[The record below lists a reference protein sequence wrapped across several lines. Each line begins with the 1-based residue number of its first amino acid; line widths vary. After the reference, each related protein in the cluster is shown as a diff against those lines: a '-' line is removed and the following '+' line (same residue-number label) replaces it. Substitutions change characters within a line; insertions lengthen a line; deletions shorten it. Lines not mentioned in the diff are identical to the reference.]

1 MKKNRTNPCRM
12 SIIKTLSYSGVFGY
26 PLTFYQIS
34 NNLISSSSF
43 TYKKIRKEL
52 EKLIDEGVVKKVK
65 NRFMLKG
72 IKTHSVSNRE
82 KYTREIVEKYKEKIK
97 LLRKV
102 PWIKMVAVTGS
113 VANYDAKEGDD
124 IDLLIV
130 TEKNRLWITR
140 GFVFLILK
148 IINELPKD
156 KSKRNICPNI
166 FLDESNMAWSEKKRN
181 LYVAQN
187 IISMQP
193 FSWRD
198 DTYLKFINENN
209 WIRKYYKNFNLNYE
223 DRKTKTKKDSPLMV
237 FLEKIAR
244 KKEMEYMKK
253 DITTEIVNPKLIHFN
268 KNDSTKKILSKY
280 KEILKKYQ
288 NSQK

>member
-1 MKKNRTNPCRM
+1 MKKNRTNSCRT

-26 PLTFYQIS
+26 PITFYQIS
-34 NNLISSSSF
+34 NNLISGSF

-52 EKLIDEGVVKKVK
+52 EKLVDEGVVKKIK

-72 IKTHSVSNRE
+72 IKTHDVSKRE
-82 KYTREIVEKYKEKIK
+82 KYTREIIEKYKEKIK
-97 LLRKV
+97 LLKKV
-102 PWIKMVAVTGS
+102 PWVKMIAVTGS

-166 FLDESNMAWSEKKRN
+166 FLDENNMAWSKKKRN

-198 DTYLKFINENN
+198 DTYFKFINEND
-209 WIRKYYKNFNLNYE
+209 WIRKYYKNFNLNYQG
-223 DRKTKTKKDSPLMV
+223 RKTKIKKDSPLMAL
-237 FLEKIAR
+237 LEKIAR

-253 DITTEIVNPKLIHFN
+253 DITTEVVNPKLIHFN

>member
-1 MKKNRTNPCRM
+1 
-12 SIIKTLSYSGVFGY
+12 
-26 PLTFYQIS
+26 
-34 NNLISSSSF
+34 
-43 TYKKIRKEL
+43 
-52 EKLIDEGVVKKVK
+52 
-65 NRFMLKG
+65 
-72 IKTHSVSNRE
+72 
-82 KYTREIVEKYKEKIK
+82 
-97 LLRKV
+97 
-102 PWIKMVAVTGS
+102 
-113 VANYDAKEGDD
+113 
-124 IDLLIV
+124 
-130 TEKNRLWITR
+130 
-140 GFVFLILK
+140 VFLILK

-166 FLDESNMAWSEKKRN
+166 FLDENNMAWSKKKRN

-198 DTYLKFINENN
+198 DTYFKFINEND
-209 WIRKYYKNFNLNYE
+209 WIRKYYKNFNLNYQG
-223 DRKTKTKKDSPLMV
+223 RKTKIKKDSPLMAL
-237 FLEKIAR
+237 LEKIAR

-253 DITTEIVNPKLIHFN
+253 DITTEVVNPKLIHFN